1 MSKYS
6 KKLRESFGDDKDVA
20 LELMLFWIGSMLTL
34 VVVLM
39 LFGMCSG

>member
-1 MSKYS
+1 MSKYT

-34 VVVLM
+34 VVALM
-39 LFGMCSG
+39 ILGIFSG

>member
-1 MSKYS
+1 MSKYT

-39 LFGMCSG
+39 ILGIFSG